1 MMSSKSNGRQKA
13 AAGVVALALAAG
25 GGAGAADS
33 PGAAAASAPD
43 PALLARALEILQAAP
58 LIDGHNDLPWY
69 FREHA
74 QNHLAKIDLRGDTSK
89 LDPPMNT
96 DIARLRRGGLGGQF
110 WSVYVPVETPGADAV
125 QATLEQ
131 IDVVHR
137 LVERYPD
144 VFEIARSAADIE
156 RIHKA
161 GRIASLIGL
170 EGGHSI
176 HNSLAALRMLYLAG
190 ARYMTI
196 THTANTDWADSAT
209 ATPQHGGLTRFGEEV
224 VHEMNRLGMLVDLS
238 HVAPETMKKAIAMSA
253 APVIFSHSSC
263 RALVDYPRN
272 VPDDVLRLLPA
283 NRGVVMVTFVEPF
296 DSAEVGAWNAQ
307 SSAEEARLKALHPED
322 AERVKREA
330 EAWRTAHPA
339 PRATIAQVADHV
351 EHVRALA
358 GVDNIGIGSDFDGM
372 PTQPLGLESVAQYPA
387 LFAELLRRGWSDVDL
402 AKVAGGNL
410 LRALREAEAVAARLQ
425 KERPASDALIQELDH
440 TPTEGAKP
448 AAN

>member
-1 MMSSKSNGRQKA
+1 MSSKNHAWQKA
-13 AAGVVALALAAG
+13 AAGAVALALV
-25 GGAGAADS
+25 AGAAARAASS
-33 PGAAAASAPD
+33 PSMAAAPAPD
-43 PALLARALEILQAAP
+43 PALLARAFKILQAAP
-58 LIDGHNDLPWY
+58 LIDGHNDVPWY

-137 LVERYPD
+137 LVEQYPD

-156 RIHKA
+156 RIHQA
-161 GRIASLIGL
+161 GRIASLIGM

-196 THTANTDWADSAT
+196 THAANTDWADSAT
-209 ATPQHGGLTRFGEEV
+209 AAPQHGGLTRFGEEV

-238 HVAPETMKKAIAMSA
+238 HVAPETMKKAIATSA

-283 NRGVVMVTFVEPF
+283 NHGVVMVTFVEPF

-307 SSAEEARLKALHPED
+307 SAAEEARLKTLHPED

-330 EAWRTAHPA
+330 EAWRSAHPA

-387 LFAELLRRGWSDVDL
+387 LFAELLRRGWSDADL

-410 LRALREAEAVAARLQ
+410 LRVLREAETVAARLQ